1 MALQKR
7 PSTLVRLLVK
17 IMNGIQKCNNQVI
30 GKSIRA
36 IQNARQA
43 LYAAAALH
51 TVAPLLLLTCLV
63 IPFVV
68 STHG

>member
-17 IMNGIQKCNNQVI
+17 IMNGIKKCNNQVI

-43 LYAAAALH
+43 LYAATVLH
-51 TVAPLLLLTCLV
+51 TVAPLLLLMCLV
-63 IPFVV
+63 IPLLV